1 MKKEF
6 LKKIK
11 EALLSTLPIVI
22 IVLILHFSGLVKI
35 ESSKDMGLFI
45 LSSIFLVF
53 GMGLFTLGSDM
64 AMTPMGEHV
73 GEEVIKSRKL
83 WLAIIII
90 FILGTLITIAEPD
103 LSVLA
108 NQVPVNSMLLI
119 LIVSFGV
126 GFFLVISLLRIIFK
140 IDLRLLL
147 IVSYSF
153 IFILSLFSNKAFLPL
168 SFDSGGVTTGPITV
182 PFLMALGVGI
192 ASVSGGKNNRSDSF
206 GMVALCSIGPI
217 LAVMLMSLFV
227 KNVLIYEE
235 TIAVSHGSILKD
247 MLFGFGHSL
256 KEVGIALLP
265 ILVFFYIFQFFTIKL
280 PKKRLIKIF
289 VGILYTY
296 LGLSFFLTSV
306 NIGFMPIGT
315 LIGETLADSSYY
327 WILIP
332 LGFIMGVFVVLAEP
346 AVHTLNNQVEEIS
359 GGTISKKSM
368 LISLSIGVGISL
380 ALSMIRIIC
389 KFSVM
394 WYLIPGYLIA
404 LILSLFVPKVYTAI
418 AFDSGGVASG
428 PMTAGFILPFAIGAC
443 SITGTNILEGG
454 FGIVAMVAMTPLITI
469 QLLGFNAVMKEKIRR
484 QINAKRIQEK
494 DENTIIYFD

>member
-182 PFLMALGVGI
+182 PFL
-192 ASVSGGKNNRSDSF
+192 
-206 GMVALCSIGPI
+206 
-217 LAVMLMSLFV
+217 
-227 KNVLIYEE
+227 
-235 TIAVSHGSILKD
+235 
-247 MLFGFGHSL
+247 
-256 KEVGIALLP
+256 
-265 ILVFFYIFQFFTIKL
+265 
-280 PKKRLIKIF
+280 
-289 VGILYTY
+289 
-296 LGLSFFLTSV
+296 
-306 NIGFMPIGT
+306 
-315 LIGETLADSSYY
+315 
-327 WILIP
+327 
-332 LGFIMGVFVVLAEP
+332 
-346 AVHTLNNQVEEIS
+346 
-359 GGTISKKSM
+359 
-368 LISLSIGVGISL
+368 
-380 ALSMIRIIC
+380 
-389 KFSVM
+389 
-394 WYLIPGYLIA
+394 
-404 LILSLFVPKVYTAI
+404 
-418 AFDSGGVASG
+418 
-428 PMTAGFILPFAIGAC
+428 
-443 SITGTNILEGG
+443 
-454 FGIVAMVAMTPLITI
+454 
-469 QLLGFNAVMKEKIRR
+469 
-484 QINAKRIQEK
+484 
-494 DENTIIYFD
+494 